1 MIELITREII
11 LRFRWIFKIYFLL
24 DSSIHIRIFK
34 QNEKGG
40 AWHQLQFLLF
50 NYLAVETLGDL
61 QSTSNLNNNFFNHTI
76 DHDSTDSHVCDAFK
90 LALAFT
96 CQTGRRLHLWK
107 VSLVKTFP
115 FNTPNTT
122 PIHTFARIVGKYY
135 HRCLI
140 WLTTSDRTVGSNS
153 KVRRE

>member
-1 MIELITREII
+1 MTYSPPAIWITI
-11 LRFRWIFKIYFLL
+11 
-24 DSSIHIRIFK
+24 
-34 QNEKGG
+34 
-40 AWHQLQFLLF
+40 
-50 NYLAVETLGDL
+50 
-61 QSTSNLNNNFFNHTI
+61 FFNHTI
-76 DHDSTDSHVCDAFK
+76 DHEEKVDSTDSHVCDALK

-135 HRCLI
+135 RRCLI

-153 KVRRE
+153 KVRREQTHFIMVADLCQLQSVVFSFCRGEKTTKRQDEKSTRQQNKGEKTTNTTR